1 MVDEPHFQHLA
12 GISWTPYGSEG
23 LMPATWADL
32 VLNRWEGFDPPLP
45 QRRMSRTDL
54 RIYCQAPETPVLHA
68 FIAIMAWGGQLPR
81 SRRYREDFE
90 RQQDD
95 ICMWMSQL
103 RQGMPRADAY
113 ELWKGK
119 VWGLGPSF
127 ITKLLAFTCSKGDM
141 AIMDQWAV
149 KAVNLLYGR
158 EVIRLSGT
166 APNVSP
172 CGSTTGQDYDD
183 YCRHLEDLRCRL
195 GEKSLSDAEER
206 IFSRRGEG
214 TWRDYVEKNWTQ
226 PARKR
231 GRSSPT

>member
-1 MVDEPHFQHLA
+1 MP
-12 GISWTPYGSEG
+12 IS
-23 LMPATWADL
+23 WADL
-32 VLNRWEGFDPPLP
+32 VLNQWQEFDPPLP
-45 QRRMSRTDL
+45 RRRMSRSDL
-54 RIYCQAPETPVLHA
+54 RAYCQAPNTSAMHA
-68 FIAIMAWGGQLPR
+68 FIAIMAWGGQQPW
-81 SRRYREDFE
+81 SDKYRKDL
-90 RQQDD
+90 QKKQDD
-95 ICMWMSQL
+95 IRVWMAQL

-158 EVIRLSGT
+158 EVIRLAGT

-183 YCRHLEDLRCRL
+183 YCRHLEDLQCRL
-195 GEKSLSDAEER
+195 GEKSLSDTEER

-214 TWRDYVEKNWTQ
+214 GKETWRDHVEKNWK
-226 PARKR
+226 PPERKR
-231 GRSSPT
+231 RRPRLASEA